1 MKFRLFLST
10 VLLAHSLS
18 LDCAPAGSADDPPN
32 KRLTTAERA
41 ALIKR
46 AQVWKATDIPT
57 VKIKAGPQ
65 MKGAFAPGET
75 VTCDYVKER
84 LGGNTPKF
92 ACAITPEDKVKV
104 RYARW
109 NGEIYAGVAATRL
122 LWALGF
128 GADALYPVHV
138 LCRGCPTEFASEGKA
153 EPGGILF
160 DIAAIERKMP
170 GHELVAPGVGEGWAW
185 PELDR
190 VDERAGGAPL
200 AHRDALKLL
209 AVFLQHTDSK
219 QEQQRLTCLDPKL
232 EGSGA
237 DCHET
242 LMMVHDVGLTFGR
255 ANRLNRNAL
264 GSVNLERWANTAVWR
279 DAAHCIANLSPS
291 QTGTLAHPLI
301 SEAGRKFLAN
311 LLTQLSD
318 DQLRDL
324 FEVARFGDRFL
335 PGGTGG
341 SPVPA
346 WVDAFKYKRDEITG
360 VTCP

>member
-1 MKFRLFLST
+1 VKFRLFLAI
-10 VLLAHSLS
+10 VLLAHSFS
-18 LDCAPAGSADDPPN
+18 VDCAPGSADDAPN

-46 AQVWKATDIPT
+46 AQVWKATDIA
-57 VKIKAGPQ
+57 KMNIKAGPQ

-75 VTCDYVKER
+75 VTCGYVKER
-84 LGGNTPKF
+84 LGGRTPKF
-92 ACAITPEDKVKV
+92 SCAIAPEDNVKV

-128 GADALYPVHV
+128 GADGLYPVHV
-138 LCRGCPTEFASEGKA
+138 LCRGCPAELAAEGRT
-153 EPGGILF
+153 EPGAILF
-160 DIAAIERKMP
+160 DAAAIERKMP
-170 GHELVAPGVGEGWAW
+170 GHELVAPGVGEGWSW
-185 PELDR
+185 PELDL

-219 QEQQRLTCLDPKL
+219 REQQRIMCLDAKL
-232 EGSGA
+232 DGSGA
-237 DCHET
+237 DCREPF
-242 LMMVHDVGLTFGR
+242 MMVHDVGLTFGR
-255 ANRLNRNAL
+255 ANPLNRNQL

-279 DAAHCIANLSPS
+279 DGAHCIANLSPS
-291 QTGTLAHPLI
+291 QTGTLTHPLI
-301 SEAGRKFLAN
+301 SEAGRKFLAS

-324 FEVARFGDRFL
+324 FDVARFGDRFL
-335 PGGTGG
+335 PGDTSG
-341 SPVPA
+341 SPVSA
-346 WVDAFKYKRDEITG
+346 WVDAFKHKRDQVTG
-360 VTCP
+360 ATCP